1 MRRPQYHWRMKHKAA
16 SLSELPGMWRRALII
31 HADGSRDVTT
41 QVRWLQAQSLF
52 VDLRQAAEPPG
63 FLKLRCLND
72 LGAEHCAQ
80 LALQE
85 GFAGRFGFDGE
96 CFEWLRLIDFQPGG
110 QFADA
115 GRLWW
120 DEEVLMETGRDVPYV
135 EHWQRDPTVVTRPLA
150 ALRLRDPQAGTTA
163 IAIQLGTVFM
173 YARARHSALPVGTLL
188 ADCVAGAASLAAA
201 RAMLDCE
208 ITLGSAA
215 FGANVILA
223 STHPWR
229 VSEYFQ
235 LQCADSTV
243 SISDVDPAGHPVI
256 RRWEVIESEGDPG
269 SVWRAAIR

>member
-1 MRRPQYHWRMKHKAA
+1 M
-16 SLSELPGMWRRALII
+16 PGMWRRALII
-31 HADGSRDVTT
+31 HADGVRDATS

-52 VDLRQAAEPPG
+52 VDLRQAAELPE
-63 FLKLRCLND
+63 FMKVRCLND
-72 LGAEHCAQ
+72 LSAEDCAQ

-85 GFAGRFGFDGE
+85 GFAGQFGFDGD
-96 CFEWLRLIDFQPGG
+96 CFEWLRLIDFQPRGRC
-110 QFADA
+110 ADA
-115 GRLWW
+115 GWLWW
-120 DEEVLMETGRDVPYV
+120 EEEILMEAGRDVPYV

-150 ALRLRDPQAGTTA
+150 ALRLSDPLTGTTA

-173 YARARHSALPVGTLL
+173 YARDRQIALPPGTQL
-188 ADCVAGAASLAAA
+188 AECVAGASSVAAA

-235 LQCADSTV
+235 IECHDSTA
-243 SISDVDPAGHPVI
+243 SIRDVDAAGHPVF

-269 SVWRAAIR
+269 SVWHRAGAIR